1 MVHRLPFLFW
11 YWIAAPVELRRHSVL
26 AFALVQASVTSFA
39 NCLIC
44 LLLSLSIA
52 SLSFVVAPIALADN
66 YNKEFLVEADFS
78 GRDLTDS
85 SFTKAN
91 LRGANLSGT
100 NLQGVSFFGANLE
113 AANLEGAD
121 LRNATLD
128 AARMVNANLTNAVLE
143 GAFAF
148 NTKFNGA
155 TIDGADF
162 TDVLLRQ
169 DMQDLLCG
177 VAKGVNPVT
186 GRATR
191 ETLECY

>member
-1 MVHRLPFLFW
+1 MIDWLHQFFW
-11 YWIAAPVELRRHSVL
+11 NKFCSGAVQLRPILKELILKGMSGLLLVL
-26 AFALVQASVTSFA
+26 AIGCPGLFFTP
-39 NCLIC
+39 
-44 LLLSLSIA
+44 IA
-52 SLSFVVAPIALADN
+52 SADN
-66 YNKEFLVEADFS
+66 YTKEFLVNVDFS

-85 SFTKAN
+85 TFTKAN
-91 LRGANLSGT
+91 LREANLSHT

-113 AANLEGAD
+113 SVNLEGAD

-128 AARMVNANLTNAVLE
+128 SARFVKANLTDANLE

-148 NTKFNGA
+148 NTQFNGA

-169 DMQDLLCG
+169 DMQEILCG
-177 VAKGVNPVT
+177 MASGVNPLT

-191 ETLECY
+191 DTLECD

>member
-1 MVHRLPFLFW
+1 MIERLYPFLNQWF
-11 YWIAAPVELRRHSVL
+11 RSRL
-26 AFALVQASVTSFA
+26 ASAQF
-39 NCLIC
+39 
-44 LLLSLSIA
+44 LLSGLSYFLVVVAIVSFGILPTSIA
-52 SLSFVVAPIALADN
+52 VADN
-66 YNKEFLVEADFS
+66 YTKEFLVNVDFS

-85 SFTKAN
+85 TFTKAN
-91 LRGANLSGT
+91 LREANLSNT
-100 NLQGVSFFGANLE
+100 QLQGVSFFGANLE
-113 AANLEGAD
+113 SANLESAD

-128 AARMVNANLTNAVLE
+128 SARFVNANLKNAVLE

-169 DMQDLLCG
+169 DMQDLLCERAEG
-177 VAKGVNPVT
+177 TNPVT

-191 ETLECY
+191 DTLECY

>member
-1 MVHRLPFLFW
+1 MIDWLYQLLPKSLRCFRAGL
-11 YWIAAPVELRRHSVL
+11 APAQPIFPGLSG
-26 AFALVQASVTSFA
+26 
-39 NCLIC
+39 
-44 LLLSLSIA
+44 LLLGLVLGMTIGCF
-52 SLSFVVAPIALADN
+52 SFVFAPIAFADN
-66 YNKEFLVEADFS
+66 YTKEFLVNADFS

-85 SFTKAN
+85 TFTKAN
-91 LRGANLSGT
+91 LREADLSHT

-113 AANLEGAD
+113 AVNLEGAN

-128 AARMVNANLTNAVLE
+128 SARFVKANLKNAILE

-169 DMQDLLCG
+169 DMQALLCE
-177 VAKGVNPVT
+177 AATGVNPVT

-191 ETLECY
+191 DTLECD